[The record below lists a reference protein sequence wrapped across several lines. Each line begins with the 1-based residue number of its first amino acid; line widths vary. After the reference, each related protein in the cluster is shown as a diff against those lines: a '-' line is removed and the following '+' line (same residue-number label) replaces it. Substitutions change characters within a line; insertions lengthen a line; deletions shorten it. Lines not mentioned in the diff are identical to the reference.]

1 MEKINHLMLNLEK
14 EIWRNRWVAIKFM
27 QEWAY
32 IKQNEAVT
40 LINKLDLKKI
50 KVSRYQA
57 TLFIEEL

>member
-27 QEWAY
+27 QEWVY
-32 IKQNEAVT
+32 IKQDEAVNFVAK
-40 LINKLDLKKI
+40 IDLKKI